1 MGDSV
6 GEKVKASGK
15 AVLTGEKEENR
26 VGGSQ
31 GRGPQAVRGTRAR
44 RDWGWAVGEM
54 N

>member
-6 GEKVKASGK
+6 GGKVKASGK

-31 GRGPQAVRGTRAR
+31 GRGPQAIRGTAQKAAGGGR
-44 RDWGWAVGEM
+44 WVK
-54 N
+54 